1 MVEEAVVAYLVFFA
15 VVLGINLL
23 PAFGPPTWTII
34 VFCRLHWHL
43 SPVALVIIGALAA
56 ATGRL
61 LLALAARHFND
72 RLPKRLR
79 NNLAAARTL
88 LDGRRGGALAI
99 GGLFVFSPLP
109 SAQLF
114 VAAGLLELNLA
125 PLIAAFFVGRLLS
138 YSLYASA
145 ATLADSHL
153 HGGVAQL
160 IGSPWA
166 IALQVALLALVC
178 AFPFINWAGMLDR
191 QQERHVHRGGTPTT

>member
-1 MVEEAVVAYLVFFA
+1 MASKTQQIAWTDDLSVGNETLDTQHKGLIELINGFGQDELSQSEFTESLEGLIAY
-15 VVLGINLL
+15 
-23 PAFGPPTWTII
+23 
-34 VFCRLHWHL
+34 
-43 SPVALVIIGALAA
+43 
-56 ATGRL
+56 
-61 LLALAARHFND
+61 AARHFND

-88 LDGRRGGALAI
+88 LDRRRGGALAI

-153 HGGVAQL
+153 HGGVAHL

-191 QQERHVHRGGTPTT
+191 QQERHGHRGGTPTT